1 MSLVASILAEL
12 AVDVAFYKGMF
23 RKFLMPFRAF
33 VLVSAVAVAA
43 QTTPAQSA
51 ASQTLTS
58 AEQPNPATQLY
69 LQLANTELDPQRLYR
84 IRDASLDRP
93 SVQITF
99 NEGSIAFTRDVEGR
113 VTGAFFEGDANILIT
128 PPTDVERTSLGLFTG
143 AAILSDEFTSAYL
156 RFDSDIVAELKPFLR
171 DFDEANEKQ
180 QFYEHAAPIGRDL
193 AETDA
198 MRLLMNYLGN
208 PAERTGFLHIRVSGT
223 SHGTYDVYFD
233 PSNPEQVAVAQAV
246 QNRDGVFLDVWTS
259 FAPRTQRG
267 SKPQPSTPRTS
278 STDPFTQNGPETS
291 AEPDAANLG
300 AITISNYKISAHVL
314 PPRQLEA
321 DTLVTFEVGAQP
333 SRLLLFELS
342 HFLQISAVAEVAN
355 GNDHPLEFLQNPAVH
370 GSQRERRGNDV
381 VAVVLPQAPR
391 AGEQLQLRFRY
402 AGEVLSD
409 AGGGL
414 LYVGA
419 RGTWFP
425 NRGLSFARFDMEFR
439 YPPGWTLVATGT
451 PVSDE
456 TKDGE
461 QVARWTSQQPM
472 QTAGFN
478 LGQYTRSGVSAGNV
492 VVAAYASR
500 SVERTFP
507 RPPPPDAPVLI
518 DNNGRPTTVHPHA
531 LPPLPPLNPTP
542 ATHALNVAQE
552 AAHTI
557 DWLGAR
563 IGPFPY
569 SSLWLTQVPGHMGQ
583 GWPGLVFL
591 SSFAFLSQEERAR
604 DRVNDWNNLLYG
616 KIMVPH
622 ETAHQ
627 WWGDNVGWSSYHDQ
641 WLTEALANYCA
652 LMVVE
657 QSSPADF
664 RTALDHYRSLL
675 LERNLD
681 GKPLLQ
687 AGPVTLGPRLNSSQF
702 PVGYEVVAYG
712 RGTWLIH
719 MLRNFLREV
728 PVAPGK
734 KTLSGDDLFFAALR
748 QIAQQHRYGVMSNQD
763 VERAFEAVLPASMN
777 YEGRR
782 SLDWFFQSWVNGS
795 AIPRFELDDVK
806 FATRA
811 EKPVAT
817 GKLLQKDAPENFI
830 SSVPIYAAPTS
841 GGKPVLLG
849 RVFTEGVETVFHF
862 NVPPGTRKLLIDP
875 YQTVLRQP

>member
-1 MSLVASILAEL
+1 ML
-12 AVDVAFYKGMF
+12 
-23 RKFLMPFRAF
+23 RKFLASLWAF
-33 VLVSAVAVAA
+33 VLASAAALVA
-43 QTTPAQSA
+43 QTTPAQSV
-51 ASQTLTS
+51 SPKPSSS
-58 AEQPNPATQLY
+58 AEQAGPATQLY
-69 LQLANTELDPQRLYR
+69 VQLANVELDPQRVYR
-84 IRDASLDRP
+84 IRDASLDRH

-99 NEGSIAFTRDVEGR
+99 NEGNIAFTHDVEGR
-113 VTGAFFEGDANILIT
+113 ITGAFFEGDANLLIT
-128 PPTDVERTSLGLFTG
+128 PPTDVERASLGLFTG

-156 RFDSDIVAELKPFLR
+156 RFDGDVFNELKRSLR
-171 DFDEANEKQ
+171 DFEDANEKQ
-180 QFYEHAAPIGRDL
+180 EFYGHAAPISRNL
-193 AETDA
+193 AESDA
-198 MRLLMNYLGN
+198 MRLLMSFLSN
-208 PAERTGFLHIRVSGT
+208 PAEQKGFLHMRVSGT
-223 SHGTYDVYFD
+223 SHGTYDLYFD
-233 PSNPEQVAVAQAV
+233 QANPEPVAVAQIA
-246 QNRDGVFLDVWTS
+246 QTRDGVYLDIWTS
-259 FAPRTQRG
+259 FAPGAQSSSKTQR
-267 SKPQPSTPRTS
+267 STPRATS
-278 STDPFTQNGPETS
+278 SDDFAQNGPETS
-291 AEPDAANLG
+291 AEPDAANIG
-300 AITISNYKISAHVL
+300 AIKISDYKIRARVL

-321 DTLVTFEVGAQP
+321 DTLVTLEVGAQP
-333 SRLLLFELS
+333 SRLLVFELS
-342 HFLQISAVAEVAN
+342 HFLQISAVTQVISGDER
-355 GNDHPLEFLQNPAVH
+355 PLEFLQNPAVH
-370 GSQRERRGNDV
+370 GSQRERQGNDV
-381 VAVVLPQAPR
+381 VAVVLPQPAR

-402 AGEVLSD
+402 AGDVLSD

-451 PVSDE
+451 PISDE

-461 QVARWTSQQPM
+461 QVAHWMSQQPM

-478 LGQYTRSGVSAGNV
+478 LGQYTRSATSAANV
-492 VVAAYASR
+492 AVAAYASR

-507 RPPPPDAPVLI
+507 RPAAVPDAPVLI
-518 DNNGRPTTVHPHA
+518 DNNGRPTTVHPRA
-531 LPPLPPLNPTP
+531 LPPIPPLNPTP
-542 ATHALNVAQE
+542 ATHALTVAHE

-557 DWLGAR
+557 DWLSSR

-569 SSLWLTQVPGHMGQ
+569 SSLWLTQVPGHVGQ

-591 SSFAFLSQEERAR
+591 SSYAFLTPDERAR
-604 DRVNDWNNLLYG
+604 ERVSDWNNLLYG

-627 WWGDNVGWSSYHDQ
+627 WWGDDVGWSSYHDQ

-675 LERNLD
+675 LGKNAD
-681 GKPLLQ
+681 GKPQ
-687 AGPVTLGPRLNSSQF
+687 FEAGPVTLGPRLSSSKF
-702 PVGYEVVAYG
+702 PLGYDVVAYG

-728 PVAPGK
+728 PVAPGRR
-734 KTLSGDDLFFAALR
+734 TLSGDDLFFAALR
-748 QIAQQHRYGVMSNQD
+748 HIAQQHRYALMSNED

-777 YEGRR
+777 YEGHR
-782 SLDWFFQSWVNGS
+782 SLEWFFQSWVNGT

-811 EKPVAT
+811 EKPVVT
-817 GKLLQKDAPENFI
+817 GKLLQKDAPEDFV
-830 SSVPIYAAPTS
+830 SSVPIYAAGAS

-849 RVFTEGVETVFHF
+849 RVFTEGEETTFRF
-862 NVPPGTRKLLIDP
+862 TVPIGTRKLLIDP